1 MQRKDPMRD
10 FQALE
15 PKAAEAAALLSE
27 MAHPKR
33 LLVLCTLL
41 GGEVTAGALSTTV
54 GLSPGALSQHL
65 SRMKAGGLVATRR
78 DGQTINYRLANPAVT
93 AVLATLHA
101 QFCADP

>member
-1 MQRKDPMRD
+1 MLDL
-10 FQALE
+10 QALE

-41 GGEVTAGALSTTV
+41 GGEVSAGALSATV

-65 SRMKAGGLVATRR
+65 ARMKAAGLVATRR
-78 DGQTINYRLANPAVT
+78 QGQTIHYRLASPAVT

-101 QFCADP
+101 QFCAEV